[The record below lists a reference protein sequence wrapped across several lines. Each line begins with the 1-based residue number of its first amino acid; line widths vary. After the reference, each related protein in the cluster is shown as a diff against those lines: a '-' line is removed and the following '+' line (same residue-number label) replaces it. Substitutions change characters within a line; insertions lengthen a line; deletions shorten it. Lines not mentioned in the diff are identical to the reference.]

1 MHKISLMCMVL
12 ILNNIY
18 MFLSKQRAKLFS
30 CIMSQVYDMVQFL
43 IADNISQIF
52 RELFELLFHLPKRR
66 FDLTALI

>member
-1 MHKISLMCMVL
+1 
-12 ILNNIY
+12 
-18 MFLSKQRAKLFS
+18 
-30 CIMSQVYDMVQFL
+30 MVQFL